1 MRKPHSAKSRGPA
14 RNFRGI
20 VTFSDSISPDTL
32 RLNPDVSR
40 LLRRDSLGVEHG
52 LLGTS
57 VAEKA
62 SFVSR
67 FLYKI
72 LEIMGAAVATAV
84 SGYIVAHLGGFLPSQ
99 NQAATPSEVVA
110 APSEHPVPK
119 STPAFSLPSQASTSQ
134 AATSQSATSQSATS
148 QTPTVP
154 QPAAAE
160 AKPASQPEP
169 TGSASQTVVHKT
181 AKTQPVRKSNKAET
195 AASETGKPR
204 ETADTKQRDAA
215 EAKSEAK
222 SESKSEAK
230 SESKPRDAAD
240 AKAREAAESKPRE
253 AEDKESVEARVRAAL
268 ANVDAN
274 RPAPPA
280 EVPPPRRGE
289 GQAGAQPVSAVAT
302 PSRPLELPSA
312 AAGGGQQPRSADLG
326 SSTPQPAVS
335 QSPVVQPAALSGP
348 AAGQSAVPPSS
359 EALTTVEIK
368 SRPVA
373 TVDTPRAPEAAPSPA
388 PEERGVFQTLK
399 HILPDFSRPASSD
412 ETPRPPAAVGQ

>member
-1 MRKPHSAKSRGPA
+1 
-14 RNFRGI
+14 
-20 VTFSDSISPDTL
+20 
-32 RLNPDVSR
+32 
-40 LLRRDSLGVEHG
+40 
-52 LLGTS
+52 LGTS

-67 FLYKI
+67 VLYKI

-84 SGYIVAHLGGFLPSQ
+84 SGYLVAHMGGFLPSQ
-99 NQAATPSEVVA
+99 NQAATPPEVVA

-119 STPAFSLPSQASTSQ
+119 STPAIPPSATMMVPQLTQSAPTPAFPETRPPTSQ
-134 AATSQSATSQSATS
+134 QD
-148 QTPTVP
+148 
-154 QPAAAE
+154 
-160 AKPASQPEP
+160 P
-169 TGSASQTVVHKT
+169 TGSAPQTVVRKT
-181 AKTQPVRKSNKAET
+181 AKGPPVRKSNKADT
-195 AASETGKPR
+195 ATETGRPR
-204 ETADTKQRDAA
+204 ETPDA
-215 EAKSEAK
+215 
-222 SESKSEAK
+222 
-230 SESKPRDAAD
+230 KPRDAAD

-253 AEDKESVEARVRAAL
+253 GEDKESVEARVRAAL
-268 ANVDAN
+268 ANVDASH
-274 RPAPPA
+274 PSPPA
-280 EVPPPRRGE
+280 EVTAPRRGE
-289 GQAGAQPVSAVAT
+289 GQTGTTGSPRPGEAQPGSAVAT

-312 AAGGGQQPRSADLG
+312 STGGGQQPRSADLG
-326 SSTPQPAVS
+326 SSAPQPAVS

-399 HILPDFSRPASSD
+399 HILPDFSRPASGD